1 MLSKI
6 IPFRSFSALSSC
18 CLVFGAFSLFGCEP
32 ADGASDTSPTE
43 HLAED
48 VGHAVA
54 ALESVPAG
62 VGCIRITLAGSTV
75 GVRDFYTPSAGA
87 ATVLDLGPLAPGA
100 LTVSAAAYSEVCSEI
115 PTGRVADWQSAV
127 LQVNVVPGVTT
138 ELPFV
143 LTRNRRVDAKLDFM
157 PGVRAVTAG
166 ILQTYALM
174 DDGSVR
180 AWGMNQYG
188 QLGIAGITSAPLP
201 QPVPGLSNVR
211 ALAAGASAHHACA
224 LRDGQPLLCWGFNN
238 YGQLGDGSAAQRN
251 TPTVVASNLSFT
263 DVRVATLNTCAR
275 AAATGK
281 LHCWGSLD
289 TGLSGDGATSGSR
302 LVPGAA
308 VGLGQVVEDYWLG
321 YNFALARYNQNVYAW
336 GQNGFSQLGDGT
348 TQPRPT
354 PIPVTGF
361 GWPIA
366 LAAGFYHSCALGA
379 DGVVRCAG
387 HNAYGQLGDGSGAN
401 RTTPVVA
408 GINSVTSIGAGQNHT
423 CALRSDRSVWCWG
436 ANEAGQIGD
445 GTTANRLSPVRV
457 ASLSDVVSLTV
468 GYAHN
473 CAMKTD
479 NSVWCWGR
487 NDYGQLGDGTAYNRP
502 LPVRVKF

>member
-6 IPFRSFSALSSC
+6 VPFRSLSAVSSC
-18 CLVFGAFSLFGCEP
+18 CLMLGAFSLFGCDP
-32 ADGASDTSPTE
+32 GDGGSDTLPNE
-43 HLAED
+43 QLPED

-54 ALESVPAG
+54 ALESIPAG

-115 PTGRVADWQSAV
+115 PTGKVADWQSAV

-138 ELPFV
+138 ELPFI
-143 LTRNRRVDAKLDFM
+143 LTRNPRVDATLDFM

-180 AWGMNQYG
+180 AWGINAYG
-188 QLGIAGITSAPLP
+188 QLGIAGTTVSLLP
-201 QPVPGLSNVR
+201 QPVPGLGNVS
-211 ALAAGASAHHACA
+211 ALAAGSNAHHACA
-224 LRDGQPLLCWGFNN
+224 VRSGQPLLCWGLNN
-238 YGQLGDGSAAQRN
+238 RGQLGDGGTENRN
-251 TPTVVASNLSFT
+251 TPTAVASNLSFT
-263 DVRVATLNTCAR
+263 DVRVGMLNTCAR
-275 AAATGK
+275 AAGTGK

-289 TGLSGDGATSGSR
+289 TGLAGDGTTSGSR

-308 VGLGQVVEDYWLG
+308 VGLGPVVG
-321 YNFALARYNQNVYAW
+321 GNVPGVNNALASHNQNVYGW
-336 GQNGFSQLGDGT
+336 GQNTYSQLGDGT
-348 TQPRPT
+348 AQPRPT
-354 PIPVTGF
+354 PVPVASF

-366 LAAGFYHSCALGA
+366 LASGYSHSCAVGA
-379 DGVVRCAG
+379 DGSVRCAG
-387 HNAYGQLGDGSGAN
+387 LNASGQLGDGSGAS
-401 RTTPVVA
+401 RTVPVVA
-408 GINSVTSIGAGQNHT
+408 GIGSVTAIGAGQNHT

-436 ANEAGQIGD
+436 ANESGQIGD
-445 GTTANRLSPVRV
+445 GTTSNRLSPMRV
-457 ASLSDVVSLTV
+457 SSLSDVVSLTV
-468 GYAHN
+468 GHAHN
-473 CAMKTD
+473 CAMKAD

-487 NDYGQLGDGTAYNRP
+487 NDQGQLGDGTTFGRP